1 MCIKP
6 FNKQLLIILITAA
19 LIISTASIEA
29 VVNIKSKDFYEVYLK
44 INRTAEFKEFI
55 NYMLM
60 IYIAEISLPVVISVY
75 IFFTIQKY
83 GINNI
88 AKLVFGGMI
97 FTKLGNIIVK
107 LQFNSFFYYAF
118 IILYTVFFISII
130 KKYRQDKDGIKGYV
144 KVTQL

>member
-130 KKYRQDKDGIKGYV
+130 KNTVKIK
-144 KVTQL
+144 TE

>member
-60 IYIAEISLPVVISVY
+60 IYIAEISLPVVISIY
-75 IFFTIQKY
+75 IFFAIQKY

>member
-97 FTKLGNIIVK
+97 FTKLGNIIIK

-118 IILYTVFFISII
+118 IILYTVLFISMI
-130 KKYRQDKDGIKGYV
+130 KKYRQDKDGIKDYV

>member
-44 INRTAEFKEFI
+44 INQTAEFKEFI

-60 IYIAEISLPVVISVY
+60 IYIAEISLPVVISIY